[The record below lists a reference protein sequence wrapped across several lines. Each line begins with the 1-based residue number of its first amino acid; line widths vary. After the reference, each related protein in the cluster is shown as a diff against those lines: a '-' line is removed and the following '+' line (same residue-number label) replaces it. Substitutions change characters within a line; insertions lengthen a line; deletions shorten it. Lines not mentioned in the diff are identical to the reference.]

1 MSDIA
6 GIPSVIP
13 VLAVED
19 IQEAIAFYC
28 HLGFKEVFSIPDQS
42 GKLVHAH
49 LRKGDSALFLGRL
62 DVSHFQGHRRA
73 KTIGGSRSIDRGI
86 GITLI
91 LQVDNLA
98 SVYDFVRGEKL
109 DVLAE
114 PVDEYYGDR
123 VFFFLDPF
131 GYEWKISQ
139 PLPAYTPHPKGC
151 EKRARVRHTTR
162 RSYLA

>member
-1 MSDIA
+1 MNDVA
-6 GIPSVIP
+6 GVPSVIP

-19 IQEAIAFYC
+19 VQEATGFYS
-28 HLGFKEVFSIPDQS
+28 HLGFREVFSIPDRS

-62 DVSHFQGHRRA
+62 DVSHYRGHRRA
-73 KTIGGSRSIDRGI
+73 EIIRGSRSIERGI

-91 LQVDNLA
+91 LQVNNLA
-98 SVYDFVRGEKL
+98 SVYDFVCREKL
-109 DVLAE
+109 EVLAE

-139 PLPAYTPHPKGC
+139 PTSANPTSPTVSDSA
-151 EKRARVRHTTR
+151 
-162 RSYLA
+162 

>member
-1 MSDIA
+1 MNDIA
-6 GIPSVIP
+6 GVPSVIP

-19 IQEAIAFYC
+19 IQEAKAFYS
-28 HLGFKEVFSIPDQS
+28 HLGFSEVFSIPDQS
-42 GKLVHAH
+42 AKLAHAH
-49 LRKGDSALFLGRL
+49 LRKGDSALFLGRT
-62 DVSHFQGHRRA
+62 DVSHYPGHRRVE
-73 KTIGGSRSIDRGI
+73 TIKGSRASERGI

-98 SVYDFVRGEKL
+98 SVYDFVCREQL
-109 DVLAE
+109 EVLAE

-139 PLPAYTPHPKGC
+139 PIPANATSRQP
-151 EKRARVRHTTR
+151 
-162 RSYLA
+162 